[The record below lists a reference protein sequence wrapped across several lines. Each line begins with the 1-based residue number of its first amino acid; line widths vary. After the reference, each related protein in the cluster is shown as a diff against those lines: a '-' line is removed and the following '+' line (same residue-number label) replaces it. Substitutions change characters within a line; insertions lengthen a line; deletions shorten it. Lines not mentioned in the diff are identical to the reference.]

1 MGDENEI
8 SSLNYKYKLH
18 SAMKFD
24 FRHLNL
30 KKKGLYWAT
39 KIQFHRQSV
48 NSSDIRRRK
57 LSFVA
62 EL

>member
-8 SSLNYKYKLH
+8 SSLNYKYKIH
-18 SAMKFD
+18 PATKFD
-24 FRHLNL
+24 FRRLNL
-30 KKKGLYWAT
+30 KKGLYWAT
-39 KIQFHRQSV
+39 KIQFCRQSV

>member
-8 SSLNYKYKLH
+8 SSLNYKYKIHL
-18 SAMKFD
+18 ATKFD
-24 FRHLNL
+24 FRRLNL
-30 KKKGLYWAT
+30 KKGLYWAT
-39 KIQFHRQSV
+39 KIQFRRQSV